1 MRLSTTALAAASLL
15 AATAVTHADPEKFV
29 LDKSHTAV
37 TFTVD
42 HIGYSLTHGRFS
54 EFDAD
59 VMFDPDAPENS
70 TVTFTI
76 DTPSVDTGWPKR
88 DEHVR
93 NADFLDVDKHP
104 EITFV
109 SKSIEMTGED
119 TAKLTGDLTMNG
131 TTREESFEVKLRKM
145 APSPFGAKKMTAG
158 FQATGTIDRTNY
170 GIDYGKG
177 AIGTEIPV
185 QIDLEIVKDG

>member
-1 MRLSTTALAAASLL
+1 MRLTTTALATASLL
-15 AATAVTHADPEKFV
+15 AAVGTAQADPEKFV

-59 VMFDPDAPENS
+59 IMFDPDAPENS
-70 TVTFTI
+70 SVRFVI
-76 DTPSVDTGWPKR
+76 DTPSVDTGWAKR

-93 NADFLDVDKHP
+93 NADFLDVETNP
-104 EITFV
+104 EIVFE
-109 SKSIEMTGED
+109 SKTIEMVD
-119 TAKLTGDLTMNG
+119 DSTAKLTGELTMNG
-131 TTREESFEVKLRKM
+131 TTREETFDVTLRKM

-158 FQATGTIDRTNY
+158 FQAKGTIDRTNY
-170 GIDYGKG
+170 GMDYGKG
-177 AIGTEIPV
+177 AIGSEIPV